1 MFACLCVSVLQG
13 FGPVRLARLVD
24 MGNEKARASREA
36 ARESSLASGWT
47 VEGQPAAEPQ
57 GGAPQTAPRADTSGD
72 PRPEA
77 ADAADV
83 AIEPTGE
90 STQLSSGAL
99 VLLGLIGGVYLLF
112 TFVWFSWANAAAT
125 ANAAVIETSGS
136 LGGVLQ
142 QIVFWVAP
150 FATALWFTSV
160 LVLCRGARVRRMVA
174 WLVLGLVVL
183 VPLPMFGGLF

>member
-1 MFACLCVSVLQG
+1 
-13 FGPVRLARLVD
+13 
-24 MGNEKARASREA
+24 MGNEKDRASRET
-36 ARESSLASGWT
+36 ARESSLANGWT
-47 VEGQPAAEPQ
+47 IEAQPAAEPQ
-57 GGAPQTAPRADTSGD
+57 GRAPQTIKRAATSGD

-77 ADAADV
+77 ADATETSDD
-83 AIEPTGE
+83 

-99 VLLGLIGGVYLLF
+99 VLLGLVGGVYLLF

-150 FATALWFTSV
+150 FAPALWFTSV
-160 LVLCRGARVRRMVA
+160 LVLCRGARVGRMLA

>member
-1 MFACLCVSVLQG
+1 MFSCLCVSVLQG

-24 MGNEKARASREA
+24 MGNEKDRASREA

-125 ANAAVIETSGS
+125 AN
-136 LGGVLQ
+136 
-142 QIVFWVAP
+142 VFWVAP
-150 FATALWFTSV
+150 FAPALWFTSV

>member
-1 MFACLCVSVLQG
+1 
-13 FGPVRLARLVD
+13 
-24 MGNEKARASREA
+24 MGNEKDLASREA

-57 GGAPQTAPRADTSGD
+57 RRAPQTVKRAETSGD

-77 ADAADV
+77 ADST
-83 AIEPTGE
+83 EPTGE

-142 QIVFWVAP
+142 QIVFWIAP
-150 FATALWFTSV
+150 FAPALWFASV

-174 WLVLGLVVL
+174 WLVLGLVAL

>member
-24 MGNEKARASREA
+24 MGNEKDRASREA

-47 VEGQPAAEPQ
+47 VEGQPSAEPQ
-57 GGAPQTAPRADTSGD
+57 GGEPQTVPRADTSGD
-72 PRPEA
+72 PRPET
-77 ADAADV
+77 ADADT
-83 AIEPTGE
+83 ELTGE

-112 TFVWFSWANAAAT
+112 TFVWFSWASAAAT

-150 FATALWFTSV
+150 FAPALWFTSV

>member
-1 MFACLCVSVLQG
+1 
-13 FGPVRLARLVD
+13 
-24 MGNEKARASREA
+24 MGNEKDRASREA

-47 VEGQPAAEPQ
+47 VEGQPAIEPQ
-57 GGAPQTAPRADTSGD
+57 GSAPLPVEPTEASAGPRS
-72 PRPEA
+72 EA
-77 ADAADV
+77 GDAAT
-83 AIEPTGE
+83 ESTGE
-90 STQLSSGAL
+90 STQLSNGAL

-150 FATALWFTSV
+150 FAPALWFTSV

-183 VPLPMFGGLF
+183 VPLPMFGGLFS

>member
-1 MFACLCVSVLQG
+1 
-13 FGPVRLARLVD
+13 
-24 MGNEKARASREA
+24 MGNEKDRASREA

-47 VEGQPAAEPQ
+47 VEGQPTVEPQ
-57 GGAPQTAPRADTSGD
+57 GRASLPVEPAEASGD
-72 PRPEA
+72 PRSET
-77 ADAADV
+77 ADV
-83 AIEPTGE
+83 ATEQSNEPA
-90 STQLSSGAL
+90 QLSNGAL

-142 QIVFWVAP
+142 QVVFWVAP
-150 FATALWFTSV
+150 FAPALWFTSV

>member
-1 MFACLCVSVLQG
+1 MVKDNG
-13 FGPVRLARLVD
+13 
-24 MGNEKARASREA
+24 RATRDT

-47 VEGQPAAEPQ
+47 VEGQPETETQQPAPHSDVPAETP
-57 GGAPQTAPRADTSGD
+57 GD
-72 PRPEA
+72 PRPESAEEIA
-77 ADAADV
+77 A
-83 AIEPTGE
+83 ER
-90 STQLSSGAL
+90 QLSSGAL
-99 VLLGLIGGVYLLF
+99 VLLGLIGGIYLLF

-150 FATALWFTSV
+150 FAPALWFTSV
-160 LVLCRGARVRRMVA
+160 LVLCRGRTLWRRVL
-174 WLVLGLVVL
+174 WLALGLVVL

>member
-1 MFACLCVSVLQG
+1 
-13 FGPVRLARLVD
+13 
-24 MGNEKARASREA
+24 MGNEKDRASREA

-47 VEGQPAAEPQ
+47 VEGQSAAAEPQ
-57 GGAPQTAPRADTSGD
+57 GSEPQTALSAETSGD
-72 PRPEA
+72 PRPEV
-77 ADAADV
+77 ADAAT
-83 AIEPTGE
+83 EPTGE
-90 STQLSSGAL
+90 STQLSNGAL

-112 TFVWFSWANAAAT
+112 TLVWFSWANAAAT

-136 LGGVLQ
+136 LGGILQ

-150 FATALWFTSV
+150 FAPALWFTSV

-174 WLVLGLVVL
+174 WLALGLVVL